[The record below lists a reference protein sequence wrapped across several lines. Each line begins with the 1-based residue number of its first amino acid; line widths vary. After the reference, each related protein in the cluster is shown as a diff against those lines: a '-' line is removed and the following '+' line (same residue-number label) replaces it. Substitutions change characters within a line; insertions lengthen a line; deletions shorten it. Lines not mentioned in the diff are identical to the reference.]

1 MVDRYRGSRTP
12 AEIRQAEYEAR
23 QRAEEERIAQ
33 ERADREALEV
43 ERLQQLADAQVS
55 PSDWHG
61 YDLPDYRYSGT
72 DYSFQ
77 PETTYYRP
85 PTGWNYETDTPE
97 ITYYE
102 MFGEPSLADI
112 AKFEKEFE
120 ELLASDKWTP
130 NERTQLEE
138 KWQSFL
144 AGEINPWSMEV
155 QGMYATFNIDQ
166 REEWQNQL
174 EEAGVDNYVPRATN
188 LTEAKEHADEV
199 YMEVLQNAYDENPTD
214 ELAQAIEQGP
224 LDFDKAED
232 VELYNSLS
240 EDSIQRQAFDAQ
252 GAVVENYLNIAEGDA
267 FDSESLEQ
275 GQTFSWGWGNKAGT
289 TLLNTGT
296 IVGAPDVTRDN
307 VTFGEFGTHGSYSY
321 DDAPEPNAL
330 SKAVNTTLDVLSIVY
345 PALAP
350 VIQGVKTTVN
360 TGDIE
365 EGFKTAAKTFAV
377 KEIGSEINAGVKE
390 TFADLDI
397 DLSNLPEPVQQVLV
411 DTTAG
416 VLTGQDVDEAVANSL
431 TNQATDYVTD
441 WAAGEIES
449 KYGDLGQDLKEYL
462 GLPEDYELPESLQ
475 NIVDEG
481 TEALVSGD
489 SATEAIESA
498 AKGEVRDVVGGF
510 VEDTTKEL
518 LSGAEDLLGEGL
530 AAFDDTFI
538 QPIIEPVKPILG
550 AVEEGVKEVGR
561 TVDEEV
567 IQPLIEPVKP
577 ILTDIEEG
585 IKTAGRTVDEEVI
598 QPILEPVKSVV
609 TAIDEALPHGTT
621 PELPEGPDIDVD
633 LPSPDIDVEQPES
646 KVAGLFDKELREIY
660 KHDIIELPKLFSD
673 ERLEGMLSRK
683 YRV

>member
-1 MVDRYRGSRTP
+1 MVERHRVQRTP
-12 AEIRQAEYEAR
+12 AQVRQAEYEAR
-23 QRAEEERIAQ
+23 QRAEQERIAQ

-43 ERLQQLADAQVS
+43 ERLRQLRDAQIS
-55 PSDWHG
+55 PSDYHG

-77 PETTYYRP
+77 PEPTYYRP

-112 AKFEKEFE
+112 DRVNAELD
-120 ELLASDKWTP
+120 ELLTSQAWSQA
-130 NERTQLEE
+130 ERQQIEDTRA
-138 KWQSFL
+138 SFL
-144 AGEINPWSMEV
+144 AGEISPHSMNV
-155 QGMYATFNIDQ
+155 QNMYAEFNIKERGEFADKIAD
-166 REEWQNQL
+166 
-174 EEAGVDNYVPRATN
+174 AGYEGYSLQATN
-188 LTEAKEHADEV
+188 LAEAKAQADEV
-199 YMEVLQNAYDENPTD
+199 YMGVLRNAYEENPND
-214 ELAQAIEQGP
+214 KLKKAIEQGP
-224 LDFDKAED
+224 LDFDKIED
-232 VELYNSLS
+232 VKLYDSLS

-252 GAVVENYLNIAEGDA
+252 GAVVEDYLNRSDNRV
-267 FDSESLEQ
+267 FDTRMLEQ
-275 GQTFSWGWGNKAGT
+275 GETVSLGYQGSTSQFM
-289 TLLNTGT
+289 LNTGT
-296 IVGAPDVTRDN
+296 IIGAPTASADN
-307 VTFGEFGTHGSYSY
+307 IQFGEFGTYGNLSWN
-321 DDAPEPNAL
+321 DPPEPSTFEKNL
-330 SKAVNTTLDVLSIVY
+330 SFGLDILSLVY
-345 PALAP
+345 PPLAP
-350 VIQGVKTTVN
+350 VFQGTKALVQG
-360 TGDIE
+360 GDLE
-365 EGFKTAAKTFAV
+365 DALK
-377 KEIGSEINAGVKE
+377 AGVTTYVGGKV
-390 TFADLDI
+390 TKDLTNHVNDVLDSFEI
-397 DLSNLPEPVQQVLV
+397 TIPDMPEPVKQTLV

-416 VLTGQDVDEAVANSL
+416 VILGQDPDEALTNSL
-431 TNQATDYVTD
+431 TRQATDYVTD
-441 WAAGEIES
+441 WAAGKIES
-449 KYGDLGQDLKEYL
+449 KYGDLGQDLKEFL
-462 GLPEDYELPESLQ
+462 NLPEDYELPESLQ
-475 NIVDEG
+475 NIIDEG

-510 VEDTTKEL
+510 VEDTTKDL

-550 AVEEGVKEVGR
+550 AVEEGVKAVGR

-585 IKTAGRTVDEEVI
+585 IKTAGRTVDEEVL

-621 PELPEGPDIDVD
+621 PELPEGPDVDVD
-633 LPSPDIDVEQPES
+633 LPSPDIEIEQPES